1 MVWAGAIL
9 RRMEA
14 EGPWEY
20 CVQLDEER
28 GGWELPKGGAKK
40 RKHCSSTVC
49 TDTSLFATARRKL
62 WEEAGV
68 WVAWRPP
75 GTYVWLSEQGDA
87 LPDGPAR
94 GENAWLCADLWPDE
108 DEETVH
114 SNRAWMTLDQLDKTP
129 KVRGAH
135 VRLLRCWETQRWL
148 SAPSAE

>member
-1 MVWAGAIL
+1 MVWAGVIL

-14 EGPWEY
+14 GDPWEY
-20 CVQLDEER
+20 CVQMDAKR

-40 RKHCSSTVC
+40 RKHCPSTVC

-87 LPDGPAR
+87 LPDGPAP
-94 GENAWLCADLWPDE
+94 GENVLLCTDLWPEDDE
-108 DEETVH
+108 APH
-114 SNRAWMTLDQLDKTP
+114 HPSRAWMSLDQLDKSP
-129 KVRGAH
+129 DARGAH
-135 VRLLRCWETQRWL
+135 VRLVRRWETQRWL
-148 SAPSAE
+148 SAPSAD